1 MTVFSMYV
9 GYLFIRCD
17 NYGKGD
23 KIHASMEWA
32 VVRSLDL
39 ARCDK
44 YGKGGRVCVSIG
56 WVVVCSQDLAIV
68 C

>member
-1 MTVFSMYV
+1 MDVS
-9 GYLFIRCD
+9 YLCIRCD
-17 NYGKGD
+17 NYGKGG

-44 YGKGGRVCVSIG
+44 YGKGGRVRVSMG
-56 WVVVCSQDLAIV
+56 WVVVC
-68 C
+68 